1 MWLRY
6 VKGLDVIKQET
17 ASAELLQQTV
27 SSLDVKF
34 DACEV
39 NWGKTSRIMPLT
51 TVAAENRNSRALRHL
66 VLIILWLSQYCCVCL
81 CVLQEGLATTTQYST
96 CKFVSFAKLLFC
108 CTADQHLHIKSYRS
122 LVWSSLLGSYL

>member
-39 NWGKTSRIMPLT
+39 N
-51 TVAAENRNSRALRHL
+51 
-66 VLIILWLSQYCCVCL
+66 
-81 CVLQEGLATTTQYST
+81 
-96 CKFVSFAKLLFC
+96 
-108 CTADQHLHIKSYRS
+108 
-122 LVWSSLLGSYL
+122 